1 MDQQPEEE
9 VEEEREPEEVLQVE
23 ALEDLVIHD

>member
-1 MDQQPEEE
+1 MEQQPEEDGDE
-9 VEEEREPEEVLQVE
+9 QREPEDVLQVE

>member
-9 VEEEREPEEVLQVE
+9 VEEEREPEEVLQIE